1 MAEENKSVPAAEE
14 NAAEETAV
22 ETKLKKTGRFR
33 RILKR
38 ILIGIGIFLL
48 VVILAL
54 LFIRDFLIEHAVEK
68 IGSWAVGTKIEIGYI
83 DTSLFK
89 GKLHLKDLTVDN
101 PPGFHHQHAFELGEI
116 RVALNIKSLFTNKI
130 EVKDIYVSGVNVDYE
145 LQLGKS
151 NLGEIQR
158 NLERLEPDDTPTDD
172 DAKSKKNDAP
182 QPQVVIRQLLV
193 ENSSLSF
200 SNATLGT
207 TMKMPLPG
215 LDMQDV
221 GDGKPI
227 GETVNDLFGLIFTS
241 IKNAVTGVGGVITDA
256 ATGVGGAI
264 TEGAKSVTDSVKG
277 LIK

>member
-22 ETKLKKTGRFR
+22 ETKPKKTGRFR

-158 NLERLEPDDTPTDD
+158 NLERLEPKKDSSDD
-172 DAKSKKNDAP
+172 DKSKKDDAP

-207 TMKMPLPG
+207 SLKLPLPG

-241 IKNAVTGVGGVITDA
+241 IKKAVTGVGGVITDA

-264 TEGAKSVTDSVKG
+264 TDGAKSVTESVKG
-277 LIK
+277 LVK

>member
-14 NAAEETAV
+14 TPV
-22 ETKLKKTGRFR
+22 ETKPRTGRFR

-54 LFIRDFLIEHAVEK
+54 LFVRDLIIEHAVEK
-68 IGSWAVGTKIEIGYI
+68 IGSWAVGTRIEIGYI

-101 PPGFHHQHAFELGEI
+101 PQGFHHPHAFELGEI
-116 RVALNIKSLFTNKI
+116 RVVLNIKSLFTNKI

-158 NLERLEPDDTPTDD
+158 NLERLEPKKDASD
-172 DAKSKKNDAP
+172 DANPCNIPTK
-182 QPQVVIRQLLV
+182 
-193 ENSSLSF
+193 
-200 SNATLGT
+200 
-207 TMKMPLPG
+207 
-215 LDMQDV
+215 
-221 GDGKPI
+221 
-227 GETVNDLFGLIFTS
+227 
-241 IKNAVTGVGGVITDA
+241 
-256 ATGVGGAI
+256 
-264 TEGAKSVTDSVKG
+264 
-277 LIK
+277 

>member
-14 NAAEETAV
+14 TTAEETAAV
-22 ETKLKKTGRFR
+22 TKPKKSGRFR

-38 ILIGIGIFLL
+38 ILVGIGIFLL

-54 LFIRDFLIEHAVEK
+54 LFIRDLIIEHAVEQ

-101 PPGFHHQHAFELGEI
+101 PQGFHHPHAFELGEI
-116 RVALNIKSLFTNKI
+116 RVALNIKSLFTKKI

-158 NLERLEPDDTPTDD
+158 NLERLEPKKDASA
-172 DAKSKKNDAP
+172 DAKSKKDDAE

-193 ENSSLSF
+193 ENCSLSF

-207 TMKMPLPG
+207 TMKLPLPG

-241 IKNAVTGVGGVITDA
+241 ITKAVSGVGGVITDA
-256 ATGVGGAI
+256 AAGVGGAI
-264 TEGAKSVTDSVKG
+264 SEGAKSVTESVKG
-277 LIK
+277 LVK

>member
-1 MAEENKSVPAAEE
+1 MEEENKSVPAAEE
-14 NAAEETAV
+14 TV
-22 ETKLKKTGRFR
+22 VPKPKPRRVRRFF
-33 RILKR
+33 KG

-54 LFIRDFLIEHAVEK
+54 LFVRDLIIEHAVEQ
-68 IGSWAVGTKIEIGYI
+68 IGSWAVGTRIEIGYI
-83 DTSLFK
+83 DTSIFK
-89 GKLHLKDLTVDN
+89 GKLHIKDLTVDN
-101 PPGFHHQHAFELGEI
+101 PQGFHHPHAFELGEI
-116 RVALNIKSLFTNKI
+116 RVVLNVKSLFTKKI

-158 NLERLEPDDTPTDD
+158 NLERLEPKKDSSNK
-172 DAKSKKNDAP
+172 AEKSDNNNTE

-200 SNATLGT
+200 SNATLG
-207 TMKMPLPG
+207 KSLKLPLPG

-241 IKNAVTGVGGVITDA
+241 ITKAVSGVGGVITDA
-256 ATGVGGAI
+256 AAGVGGALSD
-264 TEGAKSVTDSVKG
+264 GAKNVTESVKG
-277 LIK
+277 LVK